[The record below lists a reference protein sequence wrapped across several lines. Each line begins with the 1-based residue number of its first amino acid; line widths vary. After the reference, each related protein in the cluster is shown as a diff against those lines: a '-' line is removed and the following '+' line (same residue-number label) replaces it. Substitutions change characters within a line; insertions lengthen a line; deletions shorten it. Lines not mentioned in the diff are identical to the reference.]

1 MRERLIVKPGKP
13 ANLAKRDARDDLGL
27 DNKDEAKEL
36 LDELI
41 EELALLQNRLWA
53 ESERSLLLVLQGLD
67 ASGKDGTIRSVF
79 TGVNPQGCRVVSFK
93 APSSN
98 ERAHDYLWR
107 IHDVCPARGRI
118 GIFNRSHYE
127 DVVAVRVRKL
137 APKSVWSKRPGHINE
152 FERML
157 SDEGTT
163 IVKVYLH
170 LSKEEQRERLQ
181 ERVDNPEKRWKFRA
195 GDLDDRALWDD
206 YMKAFEE
213 TITETSTNWAPWY
226 VVPTDRNWVRNVG
239 VASLLVETLRELDP
253 QIPDPEKGIAGTIVS

>member
-1 MRERLIVKPGKP
+1 MRDRLIVKPGKS
-13 ANLAKRDARDDLGL
+13 ANLAKRDPRDGLGL
-27 DNKDEAKEL
+27 DGKDEAKEL

-41 EELALLQNRLWA
+41 DELAILQTRLWA
-53 ESERSLLLVLQGLD
+53 DGERSLLLVLQGLD

-79 TGVNPQGCRVVSFK
+79 TGVNPQGCQVVSFK
-93 APSSN
+93 APTSK

-127 DVVAVRVRKL
+127 DVVTVPVRKL
-137 APKSVWSKRPGHINE
+137 APKKVWSKRPDHINK
-152 FERML
+152 FERRL
-157 SDEGTT
+157 TDEGTT

-170 LSKEEQRERLQ
+170 LSNEEQRERLQ

-206 YMKAFEE
+206 YMEAFEE
-213 TITETSTNWAPWY
+213 TITETSTEWAPWY
-226 VVPTDRNWVRNVG
+226 VVPTDRNWVRNVA

-253 QIPDPEKGIAGTIVS
+253 KIPDPEEGIAGTVVA